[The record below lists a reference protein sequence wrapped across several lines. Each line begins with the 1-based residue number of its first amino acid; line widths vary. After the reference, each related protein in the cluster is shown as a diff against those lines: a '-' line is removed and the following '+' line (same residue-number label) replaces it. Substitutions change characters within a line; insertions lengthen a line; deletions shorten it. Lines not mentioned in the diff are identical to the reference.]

1 MRRVSL
7 GSSLVVA
14 LLSEVQGRNRIYK
27 SNIYISISTRKS
39 PQLDVNVNM
48 NDNFWRLGLA

>member
-27 SNIYISISTRKS
+27 SNIYISI
-39 PQLDVNVNM
+39 
-48 NDNFWRLGLA
+48 